1 VIKVERLHEATAR
14 AYMIVKALRIKE
26 YVVALHFKLVAIF
39 SLCKYTFE
47 EFKNEEEEEE
57 EEEEEY
63 LEILLQQLRHLRC
76 RLIRLL
82 PLQQPRIARGNA
94 NLPRRRHCRS
104 KTGSN

>member
-1 VIKVERLHEATAR
+1 
-14 AYMIVKALRIKE
+14 MIVKALRIKE
-26 YVVALHFKLVAIF
+26 YMVALHFKLVAIF
-39 SLCKYTFE
+39 LCKYTFE
-47 EFKNEEEEEE
+47 EIKNK
-57 EEEEEY
+57 EEEEY

-76 RLIRLL
+76 RLICLL